1 MTAHVSCCSY
11 CNASFSTTWAK
22 DITKHGAYQNMVSDG
37 AAAFQQDGAWAEPY
51 GRDEENPYIRAFWDW
66 WEEGLSDSLEELRI
80 TGGEPLM
87 SDQVWKLFDWFN
99 DNDSDMRF
107 AINSNLMAKDSLIDK
122 LIEKSEGID
131 NLHIYTSCEATG
143 LQADYIRDG
152 LHYDTWKKNMYKV
165 MDYGNLK
172 GLNIMMTINSLC
184 LFSITEFLDDV
195 YKMKIHTGTKASC
208 C

>member
-1 MTAHVSCCSY
+1 M
-11 CNASFSTTWAK
+11 
-22 DITKHGAYQNMVSDG
+22 
-37 AAAFQQDGAWAEPY
+37 
-51 GRDEENPYIRAFWDW
+51 GRR
-66 WEEGLSDSLEELRI
+66 LSDSLEELRI

-195 YKMKIHTGTKASC
+195 YKMKIHTGTKLLLVSTC
-208 C
+208 YVFQVSNHPLHYQIISKITCETN